1 MWIVLKYKKNEFG
14 FLKKDLKK
22 SLGDLPQI
30 FCPKFKYKKLVK
42 NKLHLLEK
50 NILDDYLICYHEK
63 FQNVNTLTTLKNL
76 RGLKYFL
83 TNSKINQREIINFIN
98 FCKKNQDL
106 DGYIKQSFFEFS
118 NMKKGIFLSGPFT
131 NIIFNVIGKQKD
143 KLKILIGEITTTI
156 TKNSDYLYRRV

>member
-1 MWIVLKYKKNEFG
+1 MWIVLKYKKKEFD

-50 NILDDYLICYHEK
+50 NMLDDYLICYHEK

-118 NMKKGIFLSGPFT
+118 NMKKGMFLSGPFT
-131 NIIFNVIGKQKD
+131 NMIFSVIEKQKD
-143 KLKILIGEITTTI
+143 KLKVLIGNVTTSISKKT
-156 TKNSDYLYRRV
+156 DYLYRPV

>member
-98 FCKKNQDL
+98 FCKKNQDS

-131 NIIFNVIGKQKD
+131 NTIFNVVEKQKD
-143 KLKILIGEITTTI
+143 KLKILIGKITTTI
-156 TKNSDYLYRRV
+156 TKNSDYLYRPV